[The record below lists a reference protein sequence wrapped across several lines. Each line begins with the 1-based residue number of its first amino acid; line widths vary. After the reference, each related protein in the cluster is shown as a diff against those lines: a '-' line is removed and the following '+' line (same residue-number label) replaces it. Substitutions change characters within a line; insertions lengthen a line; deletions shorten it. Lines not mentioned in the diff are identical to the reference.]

1 MCNIVC
7 LQLLIFFH
15 IILLVLL
22 VFLFLV
28 LLEVLN
34 FIVLILILIVV
45 LLPIL
50 SRLLVLMVLIRGT
63 ILLKHMLELVEN
75 MLSEEVC
82 VHFLFIFDLIIDL
95 LLLLGLLLLRA
106 QVADV
111 QGVVPVE
118 NGEDVGD
125 ILVPRV
131 TLNLKLK

>member
-1 MCNIVC
+1 MCNIVY

-28 LLEVLN
+28 ILEVLN

-50 SRLLVLMVLIRGT
+50 SKLLVLMVLIRGT
-63 ILLKHMLELVEN
+63 ILLNHILELIEK

-82 VHFLFIFDLIIDL
+82 VHFLMIFDLIIH
-95 LLLLGLLLLRA
+95 LLLLGVLLLRA

-125 ILVPRV
+125 VLVPRV